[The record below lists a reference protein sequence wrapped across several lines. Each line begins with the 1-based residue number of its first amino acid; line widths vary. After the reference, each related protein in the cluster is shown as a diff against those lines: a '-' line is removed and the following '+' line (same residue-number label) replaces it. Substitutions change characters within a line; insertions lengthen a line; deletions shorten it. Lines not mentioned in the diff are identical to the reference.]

1 MGYLCAVCWQIS
13 FMTEISFLPIELPGF
28 RPDFKIRRAAV
39 RGGLDIFDP
48 VRRKWVALT
57 PEEWV
62 RQNMTAYFIA
72 VKGVPLSRISCETSI
87 VYNGLS
93 RRCDAIVYDE
103 RATPV
108 AIMEFKA
115 QEVRITQSV
124 FDQIAVYNMRLNVPY
139 LIVSNGVTHVC
150 CHIGPSGGRPVFL
163 PELPDYGQMTGT
175 R

>member
-1 MGYLCAVCWQIS
+1 
-13 FMTEISFLPIELPGF
+13 MTYTGLHPIVLPGF
-28 RPDFKIRRAAV
+28 RPDFRIRRAAV
-39 RGGLDIFDP
+39 RGGFDIFDL

-62 RQNMTAYFIA
+62 RQNLTAYFVA

-93 RRCDAIVYDE
+93 RRCDAIIYDGY
-103 RATPV
+103 ANPV
-108 AIMEFKA
+108 AILEFKA
-115 QEVRITQSV
+115 QGVRITQSV

-139 LIVSNGVTHVC
+139 LIVSNGITHIC
-150 CHIGPSGGRPVFL
+150 CRVSPSSGVAPVFL
-163 PELPDYGQMTGT
+163 PGLPDYAQMTGA